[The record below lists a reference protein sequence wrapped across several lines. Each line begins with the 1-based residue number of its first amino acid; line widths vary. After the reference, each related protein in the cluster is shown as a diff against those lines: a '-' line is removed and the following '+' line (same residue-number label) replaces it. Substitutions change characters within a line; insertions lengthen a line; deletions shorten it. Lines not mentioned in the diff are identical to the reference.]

1 MIYCRIHESGH
12 ALLSFLTP
20 NYPKVDKVTILPR
33 GNALG
38 YVSNLADESVLY
50 NVTKQDLINRIDV
63 ALAGRIAEEV
73 VLGSLFRYFIHFQRK
88 RSHHGSFQRSR
99 KSHSHRPLDGIQL
112 RTNRR
117 PLSMRT

>member
-1 MIYCRIHESGH
+1 MLGSEVCRVHESGH

-20 NYPKVDKVTILPR
+20 DYPKVDKVTILPR

-63 ALAGRIAEEV
+63 ALAGRVAEEV
-73 VLGSLFRYFIHFQRK
+73 VFGCGLIGFL
-88 RSHHGSFQRSR
+88 
-99 KSHSHRPLDGIQL
+99 
-112 RTNRR
+112 
-117 PLSMRT
+117 